1 MFVPAADK
9 AVKALEKELSASG
22 SGFLVPSGVTWGDFL
37 VAERLYS
44 FDTLKPGFL
53 DSHPKL
59 KEYVA
64 RVYDLPQIKDYI
76 ASRPKTD
83 V

>member
-1 MFVPAADK
+1 MPVAEQT
-9 AVKALEKELSASG
+9 VKALEKELSASG

-44 FDTLKPGFL
+44 FETLKPGFL
-53 DSHPKL
+53 DSHRTL

-64 RVYDLPQIKDYI
+64 RRV
-76 ASRPKTD
+76 RPATD
-83 V
+83 QGLHRRPP